1 MRVLHTSDWHLGR
14 SFHGA
19 SLLDEQAEAMD
30 RIVALVVEES
40 IDLVLI
46 AGDLYDRA
54 IPPTG
59 AVRLFN
65 RTLHRLHQAGATI
78 AAISGNHDS
87 AVRVGGQDELLNE
100 LGIAVRGDAA
110 RVDDPL
116 VIAEPADGGPPVLV
130 YLVPYLEPLAVA
142 GELLPKPEPG
152 PTADTAADR
161 AAESPGPDGPV
172 GLPEMPS
179 LFDAIPVP
187 PRRGRPTQDLVTSAA
202 VERIRAHLDHQVS
215 ESGPVRSV
223 VVAHTFV
230 AGGAVSDSE
239 RDLSVGNVERVSV
252 DTFDG
257 FDLVALG
264 HLHAPQNVRG
274 DRIAYSGTPLPYS
287 FSEEHQIKSV
297 RVVDLAVDG
306 TVTAHTVPV
315 GVGRAVRTITGELE
329 ALLADP
335 DLASA
340 VDARLRVR
348 LTDAHLPNEAM
359 ARLRTRFPHVMELRH
374 QPAGVQPDLS
384 RSIVG
389 AGDLQSMEPVDL
401 TLQFWREQQGADA
414 TEAERDLLVAAL
426 SAGATSGGDA

>member
-19 SLLDEQAEAMD
+19 SLLDEQVEAMD
-30 RIVALVVEES
+30 RIVTLVAEES

-54 IPPTG
+54 IPPTA

-65 RTLHRLHQAGATI
+65 DTLLRLHRAGATV

-100 LGIAVRGDAA
+100 LGIAVRGDAG
-110 RVDDPL
+110 RVDEPL

-142 GELLPKPEPG
+142 GELLVESEPVVVENTEAG
-152 PTADTAADR
+152 PGEPDVSVPDAPTLFEAA
-161 AAESPGPDGPV
+161 SQPV
-172 GLPEMPS
+172 T
-179 LFDAIPVP
+179 
-187 PRRGRPTQDLVTSAA
+187 RRGRPTQDVVTNAA
-202 VERIRAHLDHQVS
+202 VERIRRHLAGYVS
-215 ESGPVRSV
+215 EVGPVRSV

-230 AGGAVSDSE
+230 AGGAVSESE
-239 RDLSVGNVERVSV
+239 RDLSVGNVERVSA

-264 HLHAPQNVRG
+264 HLHAPQSVRG

-287 FSEEHQIKSV
+287 FSEEHHTKSV
-297 RVVDLAVDG
+297 RIVDLAVDG
-306 TVTAHTVPV
+306 TITARAVPL
-315 GVGRAVRTITGELE
+315 GVGRPVRTLVGELE

-335 DLASA
+335 ELADA
-340 VDARLRVR
+340 VEARVR
-348 LTDAHLPNEAM
+348 VLLTDAHLPNEAM
-359 ARLRTRFPHVMELRH
+359 ARMRSRFPHVMELRH
-374 QPAGVQPDLS
+374 EPAGVQPDHS
-384 RSIVG
+384 QSIVG

-401 TLQFWREQQGADA
+401 TLRFWREQHGAEA

-426 SAGATSGGDA
+426 SAGVAHGGDA

>member
-54 IPPTG
+54 IPPTA

-65 RTLHRLHQAGATI
+65 DTLSRLHDAGATI

-87 AVRVGGQDELLNE
+87 AVRVGGQDELLNK
-100 LGIAVRGDAA
+100 LGIAVRGDAG
-110 RVDDPL
+110 RVDEPL
-116 VIAEPADGGPPVLV
+116 VISDPADGGPPVLV

-142 GELLPKPEPG
+142 GELLVATEPAPVSSTVGTEGPVAAPEP
-152 PTADTAADR
+152 T
-161 AAESPGPDGPV
+161 
-172 GLPEMPS
+172 
-179 LFDAIPVP
+179 LFDAIAEPA
-187 PRRGRPTQDLVTSAA
+187 PRRSRPTQHDVTEAA
-202 VERIRAHLDHQVS
+202 VERIRRHLAAHV
-215 ESGPVRSV
+215 EAAGPARSV

-239 RDLSVGNVERVSV
+239 RDLSVGNVERVSA

-264 HLHAPQNVRG
+264 HLHAPQTVRG

-287 FSEEHQIKSV
+287 FSEEHHIKSV
-297 RVVDLAVDG
+297 RIVELGCDGSVVAR
-306 TVTAHTVPV
+306 TVPL
-315 GVGRAVRTITGELE
+315 GVGRPVRTLTGELE
-329 ALLADP
+329 ALLADSS
-335 DLASA
+335 LADA
-340 VDARLRVR
+340 VEARLRVR
-348 LTDAHLPNEAM
+348 LADAHLPNDAM

-374 QPAGVQPDLS
+374 EPAGVRTDLS
-384 RSIVG
+384 RPIVG
-389 AGDLQSMEPVDL
+389 AGDLPSMEPIDL
-401 TLQFWREQQGADA
+401 TLRFWREQQGAEA

-426 SAGATSGGDA
+426 ASGVGHGGDT

>member
-14 SFHGA
+14 TFHGS
-19 SLLDEQAEAMD
+19 SLLDEQTEAMD

-40 IDLVLI
+40 IDLVVI

-54 IPPTG
+54 IPPTA
-59 AVRLFN
+59 AVKLFN
-65 RTLHRLHQAGATI
+65 DTLSRLHGAGATI

-110 RVDDPL
+110 RVDEPL
-116 VIAEPADGGPPVLV
+116 IIAQPTDGGPPVLV

-142 GELLPKPEPG
+142 GELLTEPEP
-152 PTADTAADR
+152 ADADAETAATEPGD
-161 AAESPGPDGPV
+161 AAIGITDAPT
-172 GLPEMPS
+172 
-179 LFDAIPVP
+179 LFDAAEPAA
-187 PRRGRPTQDLVTSAA
+187 RRGRPTQHVVTHAA
-202 VERIRAHLDHQVS
+202 VERIRRHLTSYRS
-215 ESGPVRSV
+215 ETGPARSV

-230 AGGAVSDSE
+230 AGGAMSESE
-239 RDLSVGNVERVSV
+239 RDLSVGNVERVSA

-264 HLHAPQNVRG
+264 HLHAPQTVRG

-287 FSEEHQIKSV
+287 FSEEHHQKSV
-297 RVVDLAVDG
+297 RIVDLAVDG
-306 TVTAHTVPV
+306 SVTARTVPLA
-315 GVGRAVRTITGELE
+315 VGRPVRTLTGELD

-335 DLASA
+335 ELTSA
-340 VDARLRVR
+340 VEARLRVL

-374 QPAGVQPDLS
+374 QPAGVQPDHTQA
-384 RSIVG
+384 IVG
-389 AGDLQSMEPVDL
+389 ARDLQSMEPIDL
-401 TLQFWREQQGADA
+401 TLRFWREQQGAAA
-414 TEAERDLLVAAL
+414 TQAERDLLVAAL
-426 SAGATSGGDA
+426 SAGVGRGGDA